1 MVAAHAWLCA
11 TVSSVPSSASNQT
24 PVKDHYVIMHHP
36 INGTRIVG
44 TFLDINVSLSL
55 HREYAM
61 PTRICVELLRLKTP
75 VYEEPE
81 STWYCDEVDL
91 TKDYESEIS
100 RHLERLNKRVELKVS
115 GEYHFTISLYDVEDT
130 LLEKYVSIFYSGP
143 SPKCLDK
150 LKQRSNPITTLTEYN
165 RNEYTSL
172 AGGTTQLFMSPL
184 CAEEYA
190 SFMPSEGLHT
200 LPTHSAFRGSFGV
213 DFTSME
219 FGHGD
224 LMMINFVLVRYP
236 TIKHIV
242 ELGTFAGITSFHW
255 GIAAGLRG
263 GELHSFD
270 IVDNR
275 IEAVKGLWALNQKH
289 MKFFLADVNANP
301 MDKQMQQSSAAADLL
316 FVDADSRTRME
327 QAVRSGSL
335 MSEGSV
341 IIVHDFPGRY
351 SVFEWVKTLANIGF
365 AYNYHDIAT
374 GSNVVSSVGI
384 FERKAS
390 VLDSISAVCLTTFR
404 HHAQNECVSA
414 IASGSAVQ

>member
-1 MVAAHAWLCA
+1 M
-11 TVSSVPSSASNQT
+11 
-24 PVKDHYVIMHHP
+24 IMHHP

-224 LMMINFVLVRYP
+224 LMMINFVLVR
-236 TIKHIV
+236 
-242 ELGTFAGITSFHW
+242 
-255 GIAAGLRG
+255 
-263 GELHSFD
+263 
-270 IVDNR
+270 
-275 IEAVKGLWALNQKH
+275 
-289 MKFFLADVNANP
+289 
-301 MDKQMQQSSAAADLL
+301 
-316 FVDADSRTRME
+316 
-327 QAVRSGSL
+327 
-335 MSEGSV
+335 
-341 IIVHDFPGRY
+341 
-351 SVFEWVKTLANIGF
+351 
-365 AYNYHDIAT
+365 
-374 GSNVVSSVGI
+374 
-384 FERKAS
+384 
-390 VLDSISAVCLTTFR
+390 
-404 HHAQNECVSA
+404 
-414 IASGSAVQ
+414 